1 MQCLTCDRVSCKEE
15 TFQDLSLP
23 IPNKDHLAV
32 LHQSHSMIKDSA
44 TTTSPMSKIPR
55 ALSFTQSFYKLSFES
70 WFLWF
75 WNLIRSWFWGPSISL
90 EDCLTSF
97 FSADELKGDNMYSC
111 DKCQKLRNGIK
122 YSKVVELPEI
132 LCIHLKRFRHDL
144 SFSSKI
150 SSSICF
156 PMKDLDMKAY
166 VQKDKKLPGGTIY
179 NLVSVICHHGTVGGG
194 HYTSFAKHDVS
205 GKW

>member
-1 MQCLTCDRVSCKEE
+1 
-15 TFQDLSLP
+15 
-23 IPNKDHLAV
+23 
-32 LHQSHSMIKDSA
+32 
-44 TTTSPMSKIPR
+44 
-55 ALSFTQSFYKLSFES
+55 
-70 WFLWF
+70 
-75 WNLIRSWFWGPSISL
+75 
-90 EDCLTSF
+90 
-97 FSADELKGDNMYSC
+97 MYSC

-166 VQKDKKLPGGTIY
+166 VQKDKELAGGSIY
-179 NLVSVICHHGTVGGG
+179 NLVSVICHHGNVGGG
-194 HYTSFAKHDVS
+194 HYTSFAKHDIS